1 MKFRYNGI
9 SAHAAQAPYNGRSAL
24 DAVELMN
31 IGCNYLREH
40 IFDSCRVHYVTT
52 NGGKMPNIVPDFAEV
67 WYYIRGVK
75 MEHVRD
81 VFGRIV
87 DIAKGAALMTGT
99 SMEYDIISGVYDY
112 IPNTILTDILSQN
125 MKLVGVQNYNENDY
139 YFADKLA
146 ETVSIDKRSS
156 VSSVLSGNKDITKMN
171 LHDEVTDDTFTH
183 NNCISLSLDIGDVSY
198 IIPTAQCSCSVWPIG
213 ISAHTWQSCASAGS
227 DMGFKAMLL
236 ASKSIS
242 CSINDVM
249 LDELVINKAKKELKD
264 TVGSFKYIP
273 II

>member
-1 MKFRYNGI
+1 
-9 SAHAAQAPYNGRSAL
+9 
-24 DAVELMN
+24 
-31 IGCNYLREH
+31 
-40 IFDSCRVHYVTT
+40 
-52 NGGKMPNIVPDFAEV
+52 
-67 WYYIRGVK
+67 
-75 MEHVRD
+75 
-81 VFGRIV
+81 
-87 DIAKGAALMTGT
+87 
-99 SMEYDIISGVYDY
+99 
-112 IPNTILTDILSQN
+112 
-125 MKLVGVQNYNENDY
+125 
-139 YFADKLA
+139 
-146 ETVSIDKRSS
+146 
-156 VSSVLSGNKDITKMN
+156 MN